1 MDKKT
6 LAKQLDG
13 IKHPV
18 HANLSRSIIESAA
31 AHGLVIVY
39 GASDDLMEL
48 EGAIHDEFGC
58 FGGGIALVDK
68 QGLLSRLGAEF
79 GEEPESEEIS
89 LRKKAAREIEP
100 RWCKEPGIRWT
111 YRTTIPHATFH
122 VMRDGEVECRG
133 IVFALSELDG
143 VAAPFSGDTTTP
155 AASLSTGS
163 PSLEPVE
170 ELGEWTVDNS
180 TVYRLMPAGYRRG
193 EMTFKNAVHATV
205 YADRASGISPVETA
219 KRIAVCMAACEGIAT
234 ERLEGKSL
242 AEYVAGE
249 AFLTG
254 MSPHPEGGAELG
266 IQGLAC
272 QVLAAS
278 FAEQFKGADATNYL
292 EIGMSHSE
300 TGPFTV
306 TMQRVHGKTPATLR
320 NEALMQRNQAIAAA
334 EFFKGLIENLTQA
347 ERERV
352 GLYSIPGWNEHER
365 NLRDAKEPSA

>member
-18 HANLSRSIIESAA
+18 HANLSQSIIESAA

-39 GASDDLMEL
+39 GASDDEL

-68 QGLLSRLGAEF
+68 QGLLSRLDAEF
-79 GEEPESEEIS
+79 DEEPESEEIS

-143 VAAPFSGDTTTP
+143 VAAPTGAEPETP
-155 AASLSTGS
+155 AAPRSTGTPTTES
-163 PSLEPVE
+163 SV
-170 ELGEWTVDNS
+170 ELGEWKVDSS
-180 TVYRLMPAGYRRG
+180 TLYRLMPAGYRRG
-193 EMTFKNAVHATV
+193 EMTFKNAVTATV
-205 YADRASGISPVETA
+205 YADHASGISSAETA
-219 KRIAVCMAACEGIAT
+219 KRIAVCLTACEGIAT

-242 AEYVAGE
+242 A
-249 AFLTG
+249 
-254 MSPHPEGGAELG
+254 
-266 IQGLAC
+266 
-272 QVLAAS
+272 
-278 FAEQFKGADATNYL
+278 
-292 EIGMSHSE
+292 
-300 TGPFTV
+300 
-306 TMQRVHGKTPATLR
+306 TLR
-320 NEALMQRNQAIAAA
+320 NEPLMQRNQAIAAA

-352 GLYSIPGWNEHER
+352 GLYSVPGWNEHER
-365 NLRDAKEPSA
+365 ILRDAKEPSA

>member
-18 HANLSRSIIESAA
+18 HENLSRSIIESAA

-48 EGAIHDEFGC
+48 VGAIHDEFRC

-68 QGLLSRLGAEF
+68 QGLLSRFDAEF
-79 GEEPESEEIS
+79 DEEPESEDIS
-89 LRKKAAREIEP
+89 SRKKAAREIEP
-100 RWCKEPGIRWT
+100 LWCKEPGIRWT
-111 YRTTIPHATFH
+111 YRTTIPHESFN

-143 VAAPFSGDTTTP
+143 VAAPVRGEMTTP
-155 AASLSTGS
+155 AAPRPADRPAPES
-163 PSLEPVE
+163 VE
-170 ELGEWTVDNS
+170 ELGEWKVDNA

-193 EMTFKNAVHATV
+193 EMTYKNAVHATV
-205 YADRASGISPVETA
+205 YADHASDISPDETA
-219 KRIAVCMAACEGIAT
+219 KRIAVCMTACDGIPT
-234 ERLEGKSL
+234 EQLEGKGIDEYI
-242 AEYVAGE
+242 AEQ

-254 MSPHPEGGAELG
+254 MAPHPDGGAELG
-266 IQGLAC
+266 IHGLAC
-272 QVLAAS
+272 QMLAAS
-278 FAEQFKGADATNYL
+278 FAGQFKGHGAKNFL
-292 EIGMSHSE
+292 EIGMSHPE
-300 TGPFTV
+300 VGPFTV
-306 TMQRVHGKTPATLR
+306 TMQRVYGKTPATLR
-320 NEALMQRNQAIAAA
+320 KEAMTERDRAIAAA
-334 EFFKGLIENLTQA
+334 EFFKGLIENLSQA

-365 NLRDAKEPSA
+365 CLQEAKESKA